1 MMNIK
6 HNLVDLHFIALQ
18 VVKMLPHGRNKS
30 FNKGFTNFIEDFF
43 QLLSDCSISIQNE
56 DGSHDAD
63 LTIMLEVSYDC
74 LRFKANKLPPEEKK
88 TYWEGCELAAK
99 LSLET
104 LSLAFETITVNS
116 EAA

>member
-6 HNLVDLHFIALQ
+6 HKLVDLHFIALQ
-18 VVKMLPHGRNKS
+18 VVETLPQGRSKP
-30 FNKGFTNFIEDFF
+30 FNNGFTNFIEGFF
-43 QLLSDCSISIQNE
+43 QLLTDCSNCMQNE
-56 DGSHDAD
+56 DGTHDAD

-74 LRFKANKLPPEEKK
+74 LKFKANKLPPDERQA
-88 TYWEGCELAAK
+88 YWEGCDLAAK
-99 LSLET
+99 LSLDS